1 MKIGTSAFLFPMF
14 GRPVDISVPGY
25 GPLVRPGPTAVHGKP
40 NIWIS
45 EKADCFI
52 ITLFIPCKSA
62 MPFYIT
68 RIVPGY
74 TKFWRS
80 DGQYFI
86 SAIFNIR

>member
-1 MKIGTSAFLFPMF
+1 MKIGTSAFLYPMF

-52 ITLFIPCKSA
+52 NTFFIGVLYCVYNERNFVIYEMSE
-62 MPFYIT
+62 
-68 RIVPGY
+68 
-74 TKFWRS
+74 S
-80 DGQYFI
+80 
-86 SAIFNIR
+86 

>member
-1 MKIGTSAFLFPMF
+1 M
-14 GRPVDISVPGY
+14 DISVPGY

-40 NIWIS
+40 RGELLRSSKREHPGVNIWIS